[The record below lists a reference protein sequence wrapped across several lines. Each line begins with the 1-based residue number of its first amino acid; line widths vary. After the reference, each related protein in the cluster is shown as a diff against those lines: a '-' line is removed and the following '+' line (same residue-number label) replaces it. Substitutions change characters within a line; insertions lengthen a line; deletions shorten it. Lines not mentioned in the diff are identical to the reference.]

1 MERGS
6 SEARA
11 LWNTDSVVVASW
23 IAFAEVSSA
32 IVRARRAGRISSRK
46 ALSASRSLDAEWSTL
61 SPIETEAVTGRYAG
75 ELAAR
80 HGLRG
85 MDAIHLASALLV
97 AAADPVMVTWDA
109 ELRGAAAAEGLAVAV

>member
-1 MERGS
+1 M
-6 SEARA
+6 
-11 LWNTDSVVVASW
+11 
-23 IAFAEVSSA
+23 
-32 IVRARRAGRISSRK
+32 RARREGRISSRR
-46 ALSASRSLDAEWSTL
+46 ALSATRSLDAEWSTL

-97 AAADPVMVTWDA
+97 AAAQPVMVTWDTD
-109 ELRGAAAAEGLAVAV
+109 LRRAAKAEGMAVVV